1 MPICITQEQEHT
13 EEIKSASHILWAQK
27 PQLLSLTESWPYA
40 TPKEMVKCAKIS
52 YAQDIKKQT
61 NQKTNMIAFVRPLN
75 SNGQLIHMK
84 TTRWL

>member
-52 YAQDIKKQT
+52 YAQDTKK
-61 NQKTNMIAFVRPLN
+61 IDISFLRPLN
-75 SNGQLIHMK
+75 SNGQLIHM
-84 TTRWL
+84 TRWV

>member
-27 PQLLSLTESWPYA
+27 PQLLNLTESWPYA

-52 YAQDIKKQT
+52 YAQDIKK
-61 NQKTNMIAFVRPLN
+61 NRYIIFKA
-75 SNGQLIHMK
+75 S
-84 TTRWL
+84 